1 MKKIGSIAAIAAA
14 GLIAV
19 SCGETTSKEPMK
31 INNIMTEAEIAA
43 GVLTPEVM
51 WKMGRL
57 GEIALSPDGQT
68 LAYTLTYYNVED
80 NKGMSSVYVM
90 PAQGGEA
97 KLITDNTAGDSDIQW
112 SKDGS
117 KIYFLREGQIWCVTA
132 DGGKMTKISDV
143 EGGVNG
149 FKFSPDETNLWYVH
163 TVKVGKV
170 TGADNYPELTKSQV
184 LIYDDLMERH
194 WDYWDR
200 GEYSHIFVA
209 GFDGKQLT
217 GNKDI
222 MDGELW
228 DAPLAPYFDNA
239 EIAWNNAGTVVAYT
253 CKKLR
258 GTEYAL
264 STDSDIYLYDLATA
278 QTSNITKGMMGYDKY
293 PRFSPNDEMIAFTSM
308 ERACNEADKS
318 RLMVMNL
325 ATKELNYIT
334 KDFDYNA
341 ENVSWIDNSNLLFI
355 TPMAATLQL
364 ATANLDDQVRVIT
377 GGDHSYEN
385 FSLVNNV
392 MIGAKS
398 NASMATELY
407 AVDFQTGAEN
417 QLTFINKHIYD
428 NVTMGEVQ
436 KRMVKTTDGKEML
449 TWVILPP
456 NFDQTK
462 SYPVLL
468 YCEGGPQSVVSH
480 RWSYRWNWQLM
491 ANQGYIIVAPNRR
504 GLPSFGQ
511 EWLDQISGDY
521 SGQNIKDYLSA
532 IDDVSKEPWA
542 DENRMG
548 AIGASYGGYSV
559 YYLAGHHEKRFKA
572 LIAHCGMFN
581 FSSFYGCTEELWFP
595 YNDLGGAYW
604 DENPTAKR
612 SYANSP
618 HMFVKKWDTPLLI
631 LVGLQ
636 DFRIP
641 YTESL
646 QAFTAA
652 RAQGIPSRLVAFE
665 NEAHQVF
672 KPQNNLVWNSEFF
685 GWLNK
690 YVKGE

>member
-43 GVLTPEVM
+43 GVFTPEVM

-57 GEIALSPDGQT
+57 GEIALSPDGEK

-97 KLITDNTAGDSDIQW
+97 KMVTDNTAGDSDIQW

-117 KIYFLREGQIWCVTA
+117 KIYFIREGQIWSVGA
-132 DGGKMTKISDV
+132 DGEKMTKVSDV

-149 FKFSPDETNLWYVH
+149 FKFSPDESNVWYVH

-170 TGADNYPELTKSQV
+170 TGVDNYPELTKSEV

-194 WDYWDR
+194 WNYWDK

-209 GFDGKQLT
+209 AFDGKKLT
-217 GNKDI
+217 GDKDI
-222 MDGELW
+222 MEGELW
-228 DAPLAPYFDNA
+228 DAPMAPYFDNA
-239 EIAWNNAGTVVAYT
+239 EIAWNNAGNVVAYT
-253 CKKLR
+253 CKKLT
-258 GTEYAL
+258 GTEYAM
-264 STDSDIYLYDLATA
+264 STDSDIYLYDIATA
-278 QTSNITKGMMGYDKY
+278 ETANITKGMPGYDKY

-308 ERACNEADKS
+308 ERARNEADKS

-341 ENVSWIDNSNLLFI
+341 ENVAWIDNANLLFI

-377 GGDHSYEN
+377 SGDHSYEG
-385 FSLVNNV
+385 FSLANNV
-392 MIGAKS
+392 LIGAKS
-398 NASMATELY
+398 NVSVATELY
-407 AVDFQTGAEN
+407 AVDLQAGAEN
-417 QLTFINKHIYD
+417 QLTFINKHIFD

-456 NFDQTK
+456 NFDETK

-521 SGQNIKDYLSA
+521 SGQNINDYLSA

-672 KPQNNLVWNSEFF
+672 KPQNNLVWNNEFF
-685 GWLNK
+685 GWLDK